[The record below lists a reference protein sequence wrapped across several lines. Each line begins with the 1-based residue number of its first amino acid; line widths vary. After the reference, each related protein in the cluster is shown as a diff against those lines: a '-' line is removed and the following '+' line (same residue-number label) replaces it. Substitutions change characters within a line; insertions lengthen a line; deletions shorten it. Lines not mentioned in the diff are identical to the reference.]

1 MLSSFVDEID
11 KSGAAVP
18 CTLAKE
24 EALVVAAG
32 NGNEQAFEILGE
44 HYRHR
49 SSRADFTVATWMT
62 GRKQNADSRK
72 STTATLAQ

>member
-32 NGNEQAFEILGE
+32 NGNEQAFEILIE
-44 HYRHR
+44 RYRHR
-49 SSRADFTVATWMT
+49 MVAVALRLT
-62 GRKQNADSRK
+62 RVQEDAEYVNLRRISLRPA
-72 STTATLAQ
+72 

>member
-32 NGNEQAFEILGE
+32 E
-44 HYRHR
+44 
-49 SSRADFTVATWMT
+49 
-62 GRKQNADSRK
+62 RK
-72 STTATLAQ
+72 